1 MLRKILFSLACVS
14 SIYASKVDIYALDV
28 VKKQD
33 IIEAKNNVVVV
44 SDFYLITA
52 SEAKYNETTKDL
64 ELFGDV
70 NILRGQKERT
80 HSTYTKINLKDNST
94 AFKNLFF
101 SNNDLEVW
109 LQCHKAKF
117 DNKFFITE
125 NSVVSSCNVEKP
137 DWEIRFDEGK
147 LNRES
152 NFLHLYNAKLY
163 VKNTPIMYLP
173 YFGFS
178 VDTRRKSGLLV
189 PELVLKQS
197 EGLYYN
203 QPIYY
208 VIDDNADLQVEPQ
221 IRTKRGYGIY
231 TTLRFIDSLHSQGE
245 ISGGIF
251 GEKSSY
257 KREENLK
264 NKEHYGLEIKYANED
279 LFKSLLKDDYQEG
292 LWIDATYLNDVDY
305 MNLSSKINTQAS
317 LVTSKINYFLSDE
330 DNYYGIY
337 AKYYIDTSKISNKDT
352 MQEYPSLQYHRYL
365 NGFFDNYIQY
375 SIDSSF
381 HRYYRQVGIYA
392 KTLNLDIPLIYHASF
407 LDDFLNFT
415 FTERIYAN
423 FVDYSNT
430 DLKNQEHL
438 FRNSHNFSIYTDL
451 SKSYKN
457 FYHTLYMGLNYYLPG
472 AKSGSITE
480 DFIGI
485 KNDPEQFNFAISQY
499 FYNALGK
506 KKLFHSLVAKYY
518 TDEKDFGGFDNII
531 EYFYSD
537 NISFRNE
544 SRYLGVEEKFD
555 RVFSEALFDYYD
567 WKISLNHAYRIYE
580 NEKYN
585 FLGTKAQY
593 DINVNYKIFGGLW
606 FDLNKNPEKW
616 ELGYTYQ
623 RKCWNYSLMYRK
635 DISPKLT
642 SGGISAKDQSG
653 LYFMF
658 NFYPIGGVAY
668 DFSLEESEK
677 SI

>member
-1 MLRKILFSLACVS
+1 MRKILFSLACVS

>member
-1 MLRKILFSLACVS
+1 MRKILLSLVCVS

-203 QPIYY
+203 QPVYY

-392 KTLNLDIPLIYHASF
+392 KTLNFDIPLIYHASF

-438 FRNSHNFSIYTDL
+438 FRNSHNFSLYSDL

-485 KNDPEQFNFAISQY
+485 KNDPKQFNFVISQY

>member
-1 MLRKILFSLACVS
+1 MRKILLSLVCVS

-203 QPIYY
+203 QPVYY

-392 KTLNLDIPLIYHASF
+392 KTLNFDIPLIYHASF

-438 FRNSHNFSIYTDL
+438 FRNSHNFSLYSDL

>member
-1 MLRKILFSLACVS
+1 MLRKILLSLVCVS

-203 QPIYY
+203 QPVYY

-330 DNYYGIY
+330 DNYYGVY

-392 KTLNLDIPLIYHASF
+392 KTLNFDIPLIYHASF

-438 FRNSHNFSIYTDL
+438 FRNSHNFSLYSDL

>member
-1 MLRKILFSLACVS
+1 MLRKILLSLVCVS

-203 QPIYY
+203 QPVYY

-392 KTLNLDIPLIYHASF
+392 KTLNFDIPLIYHASF

-438 FRNSHNFSIYTDL
+438 FRNSHNFSLYSDL

>member
-1 MLRKILFSLACVS
+1 MRKILLSLVCVS

-203 QPIYY
+203 QPVYY
-208 VIDDNADLQVEPQ
+208 VIDDNADLQIEPQ

-330 DNYYGIY
+330 DNYYGVY

-392 KTLNLDIPLIYHASF
+392 KTLNFDIPLIYHASF

-438 FRNSHNFSIYTDL
+438 FRNSHNFSLYSDL

-485 KNDPEQFNFAISQY
+485 KNDPEQFNFVISQY